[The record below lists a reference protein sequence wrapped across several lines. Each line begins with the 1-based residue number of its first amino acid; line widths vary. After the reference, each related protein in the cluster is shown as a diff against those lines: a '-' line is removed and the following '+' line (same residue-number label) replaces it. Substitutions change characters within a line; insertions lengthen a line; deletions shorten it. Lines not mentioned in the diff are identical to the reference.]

1 MQFDAGDVGAAEVH
15 VFMAIRVM
23 LGPCSGPARVMLG
36 SCKGPARVMYGS
48 CKGPA
53 RVMYGSCKGHVRF
66 AYGLRTLKAPLN
78 MSSVKTSS
86 SAL

>member
-48 CKGPA
+48 CKG
-53 RVMYGSCKGHVRF
+53 HVRF